1 MTYIALRKKVADRI
15 GCPVTDVEK
24 FMDAYHAV
32 LIDVLAE
39 GERVPLGR
47 ICRLRQV
54 WRKAKSFANNLVG
67 GKKIK
72 KGPYI
77 TLVCKPT
84 KGYKERMNP
93 RVDT

>member
-1 MTYIALRKKVADRI
+1 MTCIEVRKMVAERL

-32 LIDVLAE
+32 IISALSV

-93 RVDT
+93 RVDK